1 LTPYYLFEDDV
12 RNFHCMYHD
21 LCDEYLSDVPGC
33 SYQSMKQECDAYFY
47 LSARSEHRGT
57 GGIFFDVMEATEN
70 SSKFVKAAPDPRVE
84 GIMVLAP
91 PLIAWEYK
99 HVIEEGSDEAK
110 LMEVLKKPR
119 DWIDESI

>member
-1 LTPYYLFEDDV
+1 
-12 RNFHCMYHD
+12 
-21 LCDEYLSDVPGC
+21 
-33 SYQSMKQECDAYFY
+33 
-47 LSARSEHRGT
+47 
-57 GGIFFDVMEATEN
+57 
-70 SSKFVKAAPDPRVE
+70 
-84 GIMVLAP
+84 MVLAP